1 MLLPYCRQF
10 SFFAYTKLIIT
21 ERLAA
26 LRCSVTHRRCCES
39 KSSGSIS
46 DVFMCFVLFSS
57 RELCRGLGIFTQDLM
72 MLIWLKANKLLLL
85 LQVWREKNVLKPAPG
100 KRKCNC
106 KNKVSHRQIAHGMY
120 QQYTQQVCQECPNV
134 KFEREGLSINV
145 DIEKGM
151 RDGQEI
157 VFYEDGEPI
166 IDGEP
171 GDLKFVVRTKP
182 HNRFKREGNHLH
194 TTVTITLLDALVGF
208 QKDIKHL
215 DGHQVAVGSTKIT
228 KPKEVRK
235 FSGEGMPVF
244 ESSKKGDL
252 FVMFEVVFPSSLTE
266 AQKAAIKQIL
276 GS

>member
-1 MLLPYCRQF
+1 M
-10 SFFAYTKLIIT
+10 
-21 ERLAA
+21 
-26 LRCSVTHRRCCES
+26 V
-39 KSSGSIS
+39 
-46 DVFMCFVLFSS
+46 
-57 RELCRGLGIFTQDLM
+57 
-72 MLIWLKANKLLLL
+72 
-85 LQVWREKNVLKPAPG
+85 KPASG

-106 KNKVSHRQIAHGMY
+106 KNKMVHRQIGPGMY
-120 QQYTQQVCQECPNV
+120 QQYTEQVCQECPNV
-134 KFEREGLSINV
+134 KFERVGQSMTV

-171 GDLKFVVRTKP
+171 GDLKFVVRSRDDS
-182 HNRFKREGNHLH
+182 RFRREGNDLH

-208 QKDIKHL
+208 SKDIEHL
-215 DGHQVAVGSTKIT
+215 DGHKVAVGSKAVT

-235 FSGEGMPVF
+235 LVGEGMPVF
-244 ESSKKGDL
+244 ESNRKGNL

-266 AQKAAIKQIL
+266 EQKVVIAKTL